1 MDRPL
6 RVEIAT
12 YLMAAGIMM
21 SLAVAWTTSPPPGFT
36 IFISTNTGIG
46 ATIVALIQGAIV
58 LAFWN
63 RMSWAIWAVLVLS
76 LIWLVHMLVWLL
88 PWGSLQ
94 LAWRQDWSYVVL
106 LFAKFFLA
114 LFLLSYLA
122 SNEARSWLS
131 RGMASTAG
139 PKA

>member
-1 MDRPL
+1 MKRPL

-12 YLMAAGIMM
+12 YLMAAGIVM

-46 ATIVALIQGAIV
+46 ATIVALVEGAIV

-63 RMSWAIWAVLVLS
+63 RMSWAMWAVLGLS
-76 LIWLVHMLVWLL
+76 LIWLVHMLAWLL

-131 RGMASTAG
+131 RDMASTAG
-139 PKA
+139 PKG

>member
-12 YLMAAGIMM
+12 YLMAAGIVM

-46 ATIVALIQGAIV
+46 ATIVALFEGAIG

-63 RMSWAIWAVLVLS
+63 RMRWALWAVVGLS
-76 LIWLVHMLVWLL
+76 LLWLLHMLLWIL
-88 PWGSLQ
+88 PWGNLQ
-94 LAWRQDWSYVVL
+94 TAWRQDWSYVML
-106 LFAKFFLA
+106 MIAKFFLGA
-114 LFLLSYLA
+114 YLLSYLN
-122 SNEARSWLS
+122 SSEARSWFS
-131 RGMASTAG
+131 RVAATDA

>member
-1 MDRPL
+1 MARPL

-12 YLMAAGIMM
+12 YLMAAGIIM
-21 SLAVAWTTSPPPGFT
+21 SLAIAWTTSPPSGFT

-46 ATIVALIQGAIV
+46 ATIVALIEGAIV

-63 RMSWAIWAVLVLS
+63 RMSWAMWAVLVLS
-76 LIWLVHMLVWLL
+76 LLWLVHMLVWLL
-88 PWGSLQ
+88 PWGNLQ
-94 LAWRQDWSYVVL
+94 VAWHQDWSYVVL
-106 LFAKFFLA
+106 LVAKFFLA

-122 SNEARSWLS
+122 TSEARFWLN

>member
-1 MDRPL
+1 MERPF
-6 RVEIAT
+6 RVELAT
-12 YLMAAGIMM
+12 YLMAAGILM

-63 RMSWAIWAVLVLS
+63 RMSWAMWAVLVLS

-131 RGMASTAG
+131 RGMDSNEG

>member
-1 MDRPL
+1 MERPL

-12 YLMAAGIMM
+12 YLMAAGIIM
-21 SLAVAWTTSPPPGFT
+21 SLAIAWTTSPPPGFT

-46 ATIVALIQGAIV
+46 ATIVALLEGAIV

-63 RMSWAIWAVLVLS
+63 RVSWAMWAVLALS
-76 LIWLVHMLVWLL
+76 LLWLVHMLLWLL
-88 PWGSLQ
+88 PWGNLQ
-94 LAWRQDWSYVVL
+94 LAWHQDWSYVVL

-122 SNEARSWLS
+122 SNEARDWLNRS
-131 RGMASTAG
+131 MAFTGG

>member
-1 MDRPL
+1 MKRPF
-6 RVEIAT
+6 RVELAT
-12 YLMAAGIMM
+12 YLMAAGIIM

-36 IFISTNTGIG
+36 IFISTNTGLG
-46 ATIVALIQGAIV
+46 ATFVALLEGAIV

-63 RMSWAIWAVLVLS
+63 RMSWAMWAVLVLS
-76 LIWLVHMLVWLL
+76 LLWLVHMLVWFL

-106 LFAKFFLA
+106 MFAKFFLA
-114 LFLLSYLA
+114 LFLISYLS

-131 RGMASTAG
+131 RSMDTATG

>member
-1 MDRPL
+1 MERPF
-6 RVEIAT
+6 RVELAT
-12 YLMAAGIMM
+12 YLMAAGILM

-63 RMSWAIWAVLVLS
+63 RMSWAMWAVLVLS

-131 RGMASTAG
+131 RGMASKAG
-139 PKA
+139 PKT

>member
-1 MDRPL
+1 MERPF
-6 RVEIAT
+6 RVELAT
-12 YLMAAGIMM
+12 YLMAAGILM
-21 SLAVAWTTSPPPGFT
+21 SLAVAWTPSPPPGFT

-63 RMSWAIWAVLVLS
+63 RMSWAMWAVLVLS

-131 RGMASTAG
+131 RGMASKAG
-139 PKA
+139 PKT

>member
-1 MDRPL
+1 MKRPL

-12 YLMAAGIMM
+12 YLMAAGIVM

-46 ATIVALIQGAIV
+46 ATIVALVEGAIV

-63 RMSWAIWAVLVLS
+63 RMSWAMWAVLGLS
-76 LIWLVHMLVWLL
+76 LIWLVHMLAWLL